1 MRDMM
6 IYMDR
11 KGGLSM
17 KRWLNKMLV
26 IFVTI
31 ITLGFYVPADLLE
44 VDAENNKN
52 NIPKSNVDDE
62 SSEDSL
68 PGEALTKDEALSVL
82 SEQAKEQ
89 TLKKFGPRITPQVED
104 EFYSRILPNIEIA
117 LNELIEKTEGDYRSL
132 SITEEP
138 AKGYGE
144 RIFHVYNE
152 ETGQD
157 IALFH
162 VRRDNRPLEGYYFN
176 FHYHI
181 KDDEFKE
188 HHTIGEIYWDKN
200 TPPKW
205 MS

>member
-1 MRDMM
+1 
-6 IYMDR
+6 
-11 KGGLSM
+11 M

-117 LNELIEKTEGDYRSL
+117 LNELIEKAEGDYRSL
-132 SITEEP
+132 SIAEEQ

-144 RIFHVYNE
+144 RIFHV
-152 ETGQD
+152 
-157 IALFH
+157 
-162 VRRDNRPLEGYYFN
+162 
-176 FHYHI
+176 
-181 KDDEFKE
+181 
-188 HHTIGEIYWDKN
+188 
-200 TPPKW
+200 
-205 MS
+205 